1 MATAYVRRF
10 NLKDSLSDAEVL
22 DYWRF
27 LLDVVPIVESLNGVH
42 SVKLYSGQGALR
54 ADLRIV
60 IEMDNA
66 AVYEQLLVDSE
77 VRKLLGRL
85 YGGMDLASST
95 QTFIR
100 EVTPELID
108 ALSSTSAAEASP
120 QQDGGAQGPMDTMVR
135 GMGID
140 PGQLRGEPFGGEPGP
155 RREEPR

>member
-1 MATAYVRRF
+1 MATVYVRRF
-10 NLKDSLSDAEVL
+10 NLKASLSDSEVL

-27 LLDVVPIVESLNGVH
+27 LLDAVPIVESVDGVH

-60 IEMDNA
+60 SGMDNA
-66 AVYEQLLVDSE
+66 AVYEQLLVDAE

-108 ALSSTSAAEASP
+108 ALSSASAAEASP
-120 QQDGGAQGPMDTMVR
+120 QQSGGAQSQMDTFARGLGMDPEEVR
-135 GMGID
+135 EGM
-140 PGQLRGEPFGGEPGP
+140 R
-155 RREEPR
+155 

>member
-1 MATAYVRRF
+1 MATVYVRRF

-27 LLDVVPIVESLNGVH
+27 LLDAVPIVERLNGV
-42 SVKLYSGQGALR
+42 SSLKLYSGQGALR

-100 EVTPELID
+100 EVTPELIS
-108 ALSSTSAAEASP
+108 ALSGS
-120 QQDGGAQGPMDTMVR
+120 
-135 GMGID
+135 
-140 PGQLRGEPFGGEPGP
+140 
-155 RREEPR
+155 